1 VVVHATIRSRE
12 EQRLRV
18 QPRSL
23 FRQRLDAALLQLY
36 AQRVAGEGDIL
47 IAPFACSLL
56 TSRSHVPIAI
66 GIRRAKNRRHVGL
79 RSYHRGM
86 KLLRYRRPSLR
97 NLSGYTQVKRR
108 AKRQLGISQVQ
119 AWTKP
124 SRVKQRAKQ
133 HVGYYSPTMRVV
145 RNTAKGRFPSFL
157 GLFRRK

>member
-1 VVVHATIRSRE
+1 MY
-12 EQRLRV
+12 RLAAR
-18 QPRSL
+18 
-23 FRQRLDAALLQLY
+23 DA
-36 AQRVAGEGDIL
+36 
-47 IAPFACSLL
+47 
-56 TSRSHVPIAI
+56 PIADRHRE
-66 GIRRAKNRRHVGL
+66 GPNTRRLVGL
-79 RSYHRGM
+79 SSYHRAM

-133 HVGYYSPTMRVV
+133 HVGYCSPTVRVV

-157 GLFRRK
+157 GLFRKK

>member
-1 VVVHATIRSRE
+1 M
-12 EQRLRV
+12 
-18 QPRSL
+18 
-23 FRQRLDAALLQLY
+23 
-36 AQRVAGEGDIL
+36 
-47 IAPFACSLL
+47 
-56 TSRSHVPIAI
+56 
-66 GIRRAKNRRHVGL
+66 IRRAPQHASPASGAGSVTGQPSAYRWPNTRRLVGL
-79 RSYHRGM
+79 CSYHLGM

-133 HVGYYSPTMRVV
+133 HVGYYSPAMRVV

-157 GLFRRK
+157 GLFRKK